1 MLAEN
6 HGILFG
12 IDIAPYIVNQPLKL
26 FLIQRQMG
34 GAYAMVQ
41 HTGMN
46 VVPELQ
52 MSIILFL
59 YHSDSFV

>member
-1 MLAEN
+1 
-6 HGILFG
+6 
-12 IDIAPYIVNQPLKL
+12 
-26 FLIQRQMG
+26 MG

-41 HTGMN
+41 HTGVN

-52 MSIILFL
+52 MSIIFLL